1 MVIRFAPN
9 KNNNQK
15 VVEEHAFWRGTNCYV
30 KISLINLKVPAIC
43 LVQRYPNVIKFHEG
57 KLRPV

>member
-9 KNNNQK
+9 KKNDQK
-15 VVEEHAFWRGTNCYV
+15 VAEEQAIWRGTKCCV

-43 LVQRYPNVIKFHEG
+43 TVQQYPNVIKFHED